1 MRSAERCAYC
11 GFILLLLAFFMWIW
25 PGGNPALRAAAWAVA
40 QFLLSGFY
48 VLHARAQR
56 VS

>member
-25 PGGNPALRAAAWAVA
+25 PEGNPALRVAAWAGA